1 MFVHPINKTASN
13 YIINYFFSTL
23 RTKCDH
29 LLPVC
34 IKQRT
39 VFSFKFHVWS
49 EYTKVIWLSVLAQ
62 CVFCFFKSIRSLFC
76 DCCYCFCGPLF
87 QKLQGLNELVWVI
100 FTAKMQTLSE

>member
-39 VFSFKFHVWS
+39 VFSFKFQVWS
-49 EYTKVIWLSVLAQ
+49 EYTKVIRVSIQHSV
-62 CVFCFFKSIRSLFC
+62 CFVSLKVYAHYFVTAVIVSVDHCFKNFR
-76 DCCYCFCGPLF
+76 D
-87 QKLQGLNELVWVI
+87 
-100 FTAKMQTLSE
+100 